1 MRQLTRNL
9 KHLAI
14 KNQNVLQDQYRQG
27 KLRSYF
33 LKAILRADRTSPG
46 PRHCTT
52 CFTSIIFTSL
62 PTIPFFYSPFYS
74 SFFFFFL
81 INEETEA
88 RRGDA
93 IPLGLYKL
101 ELFNQVCLQY

>member
-33 LKAILRADRTSPG
+33 LKAILRADQTSPG

-62 PTIPFFYSPFYS
+62 PTIPFLYIAFSIAV
-74 SFFFFFL
+74 FFF
-81 INEETEA
+81 
-88 RRGDA
+88 
-93 IPLGLYKL
+93 
-101 ELFNQVCLQY
+101 